1 MLLVLL
7 LRCLLSLVSMQLM
20 APVKRSLDLVPRLLL
35 ATVVVGTKAVI
46 ITGRIAK
53 ATVAVAGKVVTTMAA
68 VGRRSLGRIMVKAVA
83 VVVGRIIT
91 AVGVVGKTVMVAV
104 TAATG
109 TRAAIMEAVGTKVE
123 TTLVATAVA
132 V

>member
-1 MLLVLL
+1 MVL
-7 LRCLLSLVSMQLM
+7 
-20 APVKRSLDLVPRLLL
+20 VKRSSVLVHHLVAVTAL
-35 ATVVVGTKAVI
+35 AGIKAAIMEAVGTKVE
-46 ITGRIAK
+46 
-53 ATVAVAGKVVTTMAA
+53 TTMAA

-104 TAATG
+104 TAAVG

-123 TTLVATAVA
+123 TTLVATAAA

>member
-1 MLLVLL
+1 MIADDAEEITNPNRNIPLGILI
-7 LRCLLSLVSMQLM
+7 S
-20 APVKRSLDLVPRLLL
+20 LLL

-68 VGRRSLGRIMVKAVA
+68 AGRRNHGRIMAKELAA
-83 VVVGRIIT
+83 AVVGRIIT
-91 AVGVVGKTVMVAV
+91 AAEAAGKIVTVVVTTVA
-104 TAATG
+104 G
-109 TRAAIMEAVGTKVE
+109 TKASIMEAVGTKEE

>member
-7 LRCLLSLVSMQLM
+7 LRCLLSLVSMQSMVL
-20 APVKRSLDLVPRLLL
+20 VKRSSVLVHHPL
-35 ATVVVGTKAVI
+35 VVMAEAGTRVVI

-53 ATVAVAGKVVTTMAA
+53 AVAAGRAATTMAV

-104 TAATG
+104 TAAAG
-109 TRAAIMEAVGTKVE
+109 TRTAIMEAVGTKVE